1 MLETL
6 IRVERVTEA
15 GRSARAGRLN
25 YKEESLRRIL
35 TILAATLVV
44 ALLAPTAL
52 AANVHWKRQPT
63 FTDNGTT
70 LTISGALA
78 GLGNKDVTIKVV
90 ATGVATDITCR
101 NKGGNEAPGQNR
113 PRVQSLG
120 DIEISSNEI
129 KNGNVS
135 FRFTTN
141 DPAQLT
147 ARQAGCPNNN
157 WKATINDVSFDS
169 VTVTVIQNDEVVL
182 RDTFDI

>member
-1 MLETL
+1 M
-6 IRVERVTEA
+6 
-15 GRSARAGRLN
+15 
-25 YKEESLRRIL
+25 RRIFVFL
-35 TILAATLVV
+35 SANLVI
-44 ALLAPTAL
+44 ALLASTAL
-52 AANVHWKRQPT
+52 AANVHWKREPT

-90 ATGVATDITCR
+90 ATGIATDITCR

-120 DIEISSNEI
+120 DIEISRTEI

-135 FRFTTN
+135 FKFTTN

-157 WKATINDVSFDS
+157 WTATINDVSFGEA
-169 VTVTVIQNDEVVL
+169 TVTVVQNGEVVL
-182 RDTFDI
+182 KDTFDI